1 MAGNQL
7 PLIILLA
14 VGAVLLAAVF
24 APRLCCAPI
33 SKPPFRGCRRR
44 VIGLFGFCLDHGSRP
59 GARLIRMLGGQR
71 LLSRRVCD
79 RCGQSRVFQR
89 MHQDGAPYL
98 GCVGFPTCK
107 GPAKML
113 KGYRF

>member
-1 MAGNQL
+1 MASEQL
-7 PLIILLA
+7 TLIVFVGA
-14 VGAVLLAAVF
+14 GAVLLAAVF

-44 VIGLFGFCLDHGSRP
+44 VIGLFGFCRDHGSRP
-59 GARLIRMLGGQR
+59 GIRLIRMLGGQR

-89 MHQDGAPYL
+89 MQQDGTPYL
-98 GCVGFPTCK
+98 GCVGVPTCK
-107 GPAKML
+107 NPRMP